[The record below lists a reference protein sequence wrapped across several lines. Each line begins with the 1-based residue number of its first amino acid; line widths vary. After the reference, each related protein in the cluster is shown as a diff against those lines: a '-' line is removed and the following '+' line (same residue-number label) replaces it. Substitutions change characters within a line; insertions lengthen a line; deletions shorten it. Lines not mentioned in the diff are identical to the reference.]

1 MRVKMKKVLKVVL
14 TFLFV
19 IATYNVVSKAAISAT
34 SKTVNS
40 GETFSIS
47 VTSNVSVSA
56 YTVKATGYSGLTF
69 VTSSGGTGAGTT
81 TISDAKATGGM
92 TSLATFQF
100 KAPDV
105 EKDQTFKVDFS
116 ASGMGDVNL
125 APVADST
132 CTATITVKA
141 KTQNSGG
148 NGGNTS
154 QTGGTTTTPS
164 KSNVATLSNLGITPN
179 DFKGFSANKLS
190 YSTEVPNDV
199 ETVEIYAKKGQS
211 GQTISGTGKKTLKEG
226 ANTFN
231 IVVTEEDVT
240 TKKNIYINNK

>member
-125 APVADST
+125 APVADSS

-141 KTQNSGG
+141 KTQNSGE
-148 NGGNTS
+148 NGSNTS
-154 QTGGTTTTPS
+154 QTGGSTTTPS

-179 DFKGFSANKLS
+179 DFKGFSSNKLS
-190 YSTEVPNDV
+190 
-199 ETVEIYAKKGQS
+199 
-211 GQTISGTGKKTLKEG
+211 
-226 ANTFN
+226 
-231 IVVTEEDVT
+231 
-240 TKKNIYINNK
+240 